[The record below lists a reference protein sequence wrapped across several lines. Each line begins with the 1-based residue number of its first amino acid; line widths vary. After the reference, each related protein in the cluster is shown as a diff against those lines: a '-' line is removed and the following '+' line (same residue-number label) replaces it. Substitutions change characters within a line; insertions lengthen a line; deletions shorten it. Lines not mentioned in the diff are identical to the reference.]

1 MPCCD
6 DSSNDTQC
14 WDGLVT
20 SATIYSN
27 NPNYVPKG
35 ENLKWLLK
43 FLKGIIFFKNLN
55 IIN

>member
-6 DSSNDTQC
+6 DLPNDMQC

-20 SATIYSN
+20 STTIYSN

-35 ENLKWLLK
+35 ENLNLLLR
-43 FLKGIIFFKNLN
+43 FLKGIIY
-55 IIN
+55 